1 MRDDSARPISRRA
14 FVVRSGQA
22 TGLLFASGNMG
33 GLLEAHYRKLAAST
47 PASLTPVTFQLGWL
61 PNVENSGEFVA
72 DAKGYFKR
80 EGIKANI
87 LPGGPTTTVEPL
99 IVSGKALVGLS
110 ETDVTFRAIQHGAKL
125 KTIAATLQETPLAVT
140 SLASKPIKTPKEL
153 EGKRFGVQSFQ
164 VEVYKAFLRS
174 VGVDPSKVTI
184 VPASGDPSIL
194 ASGQV
199 DALSAFI
206 SNEPITLELKGVKTH
221 SFMLAHYGWSV
232 YGDTLE
238 VSDAALADPKT
249 RATIVHVLRAVIRGW
264 QDALAH
270 RSPTVSLVVHKYGK
284 SLKLDSKQQTLE
296 LKALA
301 PLIKTPYTAKYGLLK
316 MSPAG
321 IRTNLKTLKTLG
333 LHATESQLFDT
344 SVLADAYKGATR
356 IK

>member
-1 MRDDSARPISRRA
+1 MSDDSTRPISRRT
-14 FVVRSGQA
+14 FVLRSGQA
-22 TGLLFASGNMG
+22 TALLFASGNMG
-33 GLLEAHYRKLAAST
+33 TLLEAHYRQSISGTL
-47 PASLTPVTFQLGWL
+47 ASLTPVTFQLGWL

-72 DAKGYFKR
+72 DSKGYFTH
-80 EGIKANI
+80 EGIKAKI

-99 IVSGKALVGLS
+99 VVSGKALVGLS
-110 ETDVTFRAIQHGAKL
+110 ETDVTFRAIQNGAKL
-125 KTIAATLQETPLAVT
+125 KTIAATLQETPLAIT
-140 SLASKPIKTPKEL
+140 SLASKPIRSPKAL

-174 VGVDPSKVTI
+174 VGVNLSKVKF
-184 VPASGDPSIL
+184 VPAAGDPSIL

-206 SNEPITLELKGVKTH
+206 SNEPITLELKGIKTH
-221 SFMLAHYGWSV
+221 SLMLAHYGWSV

-238 VSDAALADPKT
+238 VSDASLADPTT
-249 RATIVHVLRAVIRGW
+249 RETIVHVLRAVIRGW

-270 RSPTVSLVVHKYGK
+270 VSPTVSLVVHKYGK
-284 SLKLDSKQQTLE
+284 QLSLDSKQQTLE

-301 PLIKTPYTAKYGLLK
+301 PLIKTPYTAKHGLLK

-333 LHATESQLFDT
+333 LHATASQLFDT
-344 SVLADAYKGATR
+344 SVLADAYKGATS